1 VNFREKMHSGNPV
14 LGSWINTGSTVVAEL
29 MAQLPF
35 DFLTLDAE
43 HSPIGVAEVH
53 ALSQA
58 IRAGGRD
65 CACLVRL
72 PGTRYETVKR
82 FMDAGAQ
89 GVIAPMVNTREQAQE
104 VVDAVKYPPHG
115 RRGVGFA
122 PSNGYGLRLAGHLAG
137 EHRQSAVIVQIE
149 HVDALRNL
157 DAILSVPGVDGAMI
171 GPYDLSASMG
181 KAGAFDDP
189 ELVAATTAIREACA
203 RNKVCAGIHV
213 VQPNPDEAV
222 ARIAQGFRF
231 IAYSLDI
238 TMLAACA
245 SAGLAAIRGDT
256 GA

>member
-1 VNFREKMHSGNPV
+1 MNLREKMHSGNPV
-14 LGSWINTGSTVVAEL
+14 LGSWINTGSTIVAGL
-29 MAQLPF
+29 LAQLPF

-43 HSPIGVAEVH
+43 HSPIDVAEVH

-89 GVIAPMVNTREQAQE
+89 GVIAPMVNTREQVQE
-104 VVDAVKYPPHG
+104 VVDAVKYPPQG

-122 PSNGYGLRLAGHLAG
+122 PSNGYGLRLAEHLTG
-137 EHRQSAVIVQIE
+137 EHLQSTVIVQIE
-149 HVDALRNL
+149 HVDALQNL

-189 ELVAATTAIREACA
+189 EMVTATTAIREACV
-203 RNKVCAGIHV
+203 RNNICAGIHV
-213 VQPNPDEAV
+213 VQPSPEEAV
-222 ARIAQGFRF
+222 VRIGQGFRF

-238 TMLAACA
+238 TMLTACA
-245 SAGLAAIRGDT
+245 SAGLATIRGHK